1 MVSYN
6 NGVVV
11 IKKPISPNFD
21 HSNRFPTDYIP
32 QTLHS
37 LMPILPQQ
45 ELRDR
50 LLVTHFVSLLNV
62 ILNSFTKYFVSR
74 GVFNMIRPTLGPKVA

>member
-1 MVSYN
+1 M
-6 NGVVV
+6 

-37 LMPILPQQ
+37 LMPMLPQQ
-45 ELRDR
+45 EPRNR

-74 GVFNMIRPTLGPKVA
+74 GVFNMIEI